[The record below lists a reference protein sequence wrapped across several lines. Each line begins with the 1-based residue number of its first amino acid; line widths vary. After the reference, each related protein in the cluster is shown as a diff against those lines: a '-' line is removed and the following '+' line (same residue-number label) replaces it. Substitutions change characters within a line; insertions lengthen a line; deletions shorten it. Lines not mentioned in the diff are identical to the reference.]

1 MVHTIRVASV
11 SMSHELRK
19 PQSPEDNLR
28 YVTEVVAELAPLRP
42 DLVALPEIF
51 ATAGLG
57 SGGERLPQSVEPLQ
71 ELARRHHT
79 YMVGSLYLERDGRRY
94 NTAVVVDRDGNVL
107 GGYDKIHPT
116 EGEIEGGI
124 APGAPNQPPIRTEIG
139 TIGLQICFDANW
151 PAGWASQVADG
162 ADLIVFPS
170 AFPGGRLLEA
180 LAIGYSVW
188 VVPSVWSL
196 HSGVIDNMGRWV
208 ARTDR
213 FARWASA
220 DINLQ
225 RTVFHWDFQ
234 GPRVKDVVAKYGRR
248 VNVETFGPEAL
259 FTLEPTDPDLSIAE
273 IIGEF
278 GLVTYRDY
286 IARATAAQ
294 DAAR

>member
-1 MVHTIRVASV
+1 MAHKIRVASV
-11 SMSHELRK
+11 SMAHELRR
-19 PQSPEDNLR
+19 PLSREDNLR
-28 YVTEVVAELAPLRP
+28 YLADVLDELAPIAP

-57 SGGERLPQSVEPLQ
+57 GTGERLPQSAAPLQ
-71 ELARRHHT
+71 ELACKHHT
-79 YMVGSLYLERDGRRY
+79 YVVGSLYLEREGRRY
-94 NTAVVVDRDGNVL
+94 NTALVVNREGAIV

-124 APGAPNQPPIRTEIG
+124 APGAPEQRPVRTELG

-170 AFPGGRLLEA
+170 AFPGGRLLEGLA
-180 LAIGYSVW
+180 LAFSVW

-196 HSGVIDNMGRWV
+196 HSGIIDNTGRWV
-208 ARTDR
+208 AHSDR
-213 FARWASA
+213 FARWVSA
-220 DINLQ
+220 EVNLD

-234 GPRVKDVVAKYGRR
+234 GDRVKDIVHKYGSR
-248 VNVETFGPEAL
+248 VSVETFDPEAL
-259 FTLEPTDPDLSIAE
+259 FSLEPNHPDLSISE
-273 IIGEF
+273 IIQEF
-278 GLVTYRDY
+278 ELVTYRDY
-286 IARATAAQ
+286 IGRATAVQ